1 MKFQKI
7 RGHNRRHKAI
17 EHWRLENLELRLDLL
32 EEFGYQYTKI
42 RIRPWSGL
50 SLIGSIVP
58 EPRRKTKL
66 LMLNGLVDIY
76 NSWKTRLEKFG
87 QPYYLKIWLFEPRF
101 SESQVVCAVGER
113 IDYYANLSLEADDV
127 RELRTGNYGYLKSK
141 LGNLNWELRIDEDH
155 IDDDAV
161 GEPELYSK
169 YRDYIETKKWFNKLM
184 KKPHRTRKYSDGAEF
199 YSFAKGDVWLGG
211 ID

>member
-17 EHWRLENLELRLDLL
+17 EQWRLENLELRLDLL
-32 EEFGYQYTKI
+32 EKFGYQYIKI

-58 EPRRKTKL
+58 LPRGKTKL

-76 NSWKTRLEKFG
+76 NSWKTQLEKFG

-101 SESQVVCAVGER
+101 SKSQVVCAVGER
-113 IDYYANLSLEADDV
+113 IDYYENLFLENDDV
-127 RELRTGNYGYLKSK
+127 RELRRGNYGYLKSK
-141 LGNLNWELRIDEDH
+141 LDNLNWELRIDEDH

-161 GEPELYSK
+161 GEPELYSN
-169 YRDYIETKKWFNKLM
+169 YRDYIETKKWFHKLM
-184 KKPHRTRKYSDGAEF
+184 KKPHRTRKYSNGAEF
-199 YSFAKGDVWLGG
+199 YSFDKGDVWLGG
-211 ID
+211 TD